1 MKFGTIYAQSRDRG
15 KMFLTIS
22 IRKENQMFGLP
33 LTTCFWLF
41 GYTGLA
47 LIGTLI
53 YALSGNYEGK
63 STEEK
68 YHLDDWYNTF

>member
-1 MKFGTIYAQSRDRG
+1 MLYSGTEAKCSQPHL
-15 KMFLTIS
+15 F
-22 IRKENQMFGLP
+22 RKENQMFGLP

>member
-1 MKFGTIYAQSRDRG
+1 
-15 KMFLTIS
+15 
-22 IRKENQMFGLP
+22 MFGLP